1 MAIWGNSTP
10 GRGNSMC
17 KVSEVGVGL
26 AEKLVFP
33 FPLLLFPL
41 LLLLFLLLEL
51 SSSLLLSSSP
61 PPSSSTRPF
70 LAHTALG
77 LCVMEVHLGE
87 LPPDGVTPC
96 SGEQASTPGC
106 FMPLCFVLAFPYI
119 LRCLPIL
126 CPSEK
131 LLFIL
136 QNLT

>member
-1 MAIWGNSTP
+1 
-10 GRGNSMC
+10 MC
-17 KVSEVGVGL
+17 KSSEVGVGL
-26 AEKLVFP
+26 AEELVFP

-41 LLLLFLLLEL
+41 LLLLFLLLEFF
-51 SSSLLLSSSP
+51 SSLLLLSSSP
-61 PPSSSTRPF
+61 PPSSSTKPF

-87 LPPDGVTPC
+87 LRPNGVTPC
-96 SGEQASTPGC
+96 SGEQASTQGC
-106 FMPLCFVLAFPYI
+106 FMPLCFVLAFPYV